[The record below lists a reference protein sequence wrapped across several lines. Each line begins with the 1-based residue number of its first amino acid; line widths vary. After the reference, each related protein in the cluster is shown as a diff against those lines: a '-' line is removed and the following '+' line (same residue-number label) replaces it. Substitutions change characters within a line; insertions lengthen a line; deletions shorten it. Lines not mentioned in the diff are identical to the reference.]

1 MLFKVYVIQLCLQE
15 LEVQELLL
23 VSFTKCKIAFCVSAF
38 ILKLLLVTS
47 LHLGTTGYY
56 R

>member
-15 LEVQELLL
+15 LEELE
-23 VSFTKCKIAFCVSAF
+23 VPFTKCKIAFCVSAF
-38 ILKLLLVTS
+38 ILKLFLVTS